1 MSRRNLMIDGE
12 IGAVAC
18 FLHRFS
24 PMTLAG
30 RRIVALGSKRWVE
43 KTMRKVGQ
51 FVGFLLI
58 GLGASV
64 AHAVPVV
71 TTTSGPTTQV
81 TGVTTVGFGTGTNG
95 CGTYASCTGNFAVVD
110 GDNVSGRYARPVGS
124 EGHYLTVPQNQG
136 SGSVTLV
143 LPSAANY
150 FGLLW
155 GSLDTYNSI
164 TFVMTSG
171 PNVTFTGADIASRLG
186 LVADGNQNVAAS
198 NAYINFFFGNAL
210 FDSVTLTSTSY
221 AFESDNHAFGA
232 NVPEPGALALFGIG
246 LAGLALR
253 RRRKTA

>member
-1 MSRRNLMIDGE
+1 
-12 IGAVAC
+12 
-18 FLHRFS
+18 
-24 PMTLAG
+24 
-30 RRIVALGSKRWVE
+30 
-43 KTMRKVGQ
+43 MRKVGQ

-81 TGVTTVGFGTGTNG
+81 TGVTTIDFGSSLPAST
-95 CGTYASCTGNFAVVD
+95 CGGYSSCSGDFQIVSDPNVV
-110 GDNVSGRYARPVGS
+110 NRYARPVGS
-124 EGHYLTVPQNQG
+124 TGNYLTVPNPER
-136 SGSVTLV
+136 SGSATFQLGT
-143 LPSAANY
+143 SANY

-164 TFVMTSG
+164 TFLLTNG
-171 PNVTFTGADIASRLG
+171 TELTFTGSDIASRLG
-186 LVADGNQNVAAS
+186 LNANGNQQNPSS
-198 NAYINFFFGNAL
+198 NAYINFFFGNQL
-210 FDSVTLTSTSY
+210 FNQVRLTSTNF

>member
-1 MSRRNLMIDGE
+1 
-12 IGAVAC
+12 
-18 FLHRFS
+18 
-24 PMTLAG
+24 
-30 RRIVALGSKRWVE
+30 
-43 KTMRKVGQ
+43 MRKVGKY
-51 FVGFLLI
+51 VGFLLI

-64 AHAVPVV
+64 AQAVPVV

-81 TGVTTVGFGTGTNG
+81 TGVTTVDFTNG
-95 CGTYASCTGNFAVVD
+95 CAYTSCVGNFAIVD

-124 EGHYLTVPQNQG
+124 TGNYLTVPTRD
-136 SGSVTLV
+136 SIGSVLLTL
-143 LPSAANY
+143 PNPANY

-171 PNVTFTGADIASRLG
+171 PNVTFTGSDIANRLG
-186 LVADGNQNVAAS
+186 LVADGNQSVPAS
-198 NAYINFFFGNAL
+198 NAYINFFFGDLL
-210 FDSVTLTSTSY
+210 FSAVRLSSNGY

-253 RRRKTA
+253 RRRQTA